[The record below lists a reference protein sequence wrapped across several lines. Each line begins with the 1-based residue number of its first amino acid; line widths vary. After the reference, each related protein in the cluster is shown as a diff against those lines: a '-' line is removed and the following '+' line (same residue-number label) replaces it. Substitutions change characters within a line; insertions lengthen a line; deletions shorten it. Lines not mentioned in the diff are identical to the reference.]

1 MSFFRDL
8 FTIGPDPVMAG
19 THRHERP
26 RWMGRY
32 GGSDDEGSG
41 YRDVGHR
48 EVVGARRSDGLRHE
62 SNGLLP
68 RDELLKCVD
77 HPMTA

>member
-8 FTIGPDPVMAG
+8 FTIGPDSVMAG

-41 YRDVGHR
+41 YRDVGTGKSSALA
-48 EVVGARRSDGLRHE
+48 EVTACGVSRMVSCRATNY
-62 SNGLLP
+62 SNASTIP
-68 RDELLKCVD
+68 
-77 HPMTA
+77 